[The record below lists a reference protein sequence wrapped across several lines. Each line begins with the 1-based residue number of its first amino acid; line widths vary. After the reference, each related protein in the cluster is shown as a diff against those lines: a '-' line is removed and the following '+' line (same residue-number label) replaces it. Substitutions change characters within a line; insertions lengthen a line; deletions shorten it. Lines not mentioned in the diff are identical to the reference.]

1 MVDSGAVHAGHRKSA
16 TQRMNKM
23 RTLLLATLSL
33 TALAAHAQNS
43 SGVRAADDVT
53 LSGIE
58 DPATEKVYIV
68 QLASQSAAEFHAR
81 NSTAINTTR
90 KITPGDSRPAKLQK
104 NSAAIE
110 SYVAKLEEEQQSV
123 LIKVGANTSRIYS
136 YKYGLSGF
144 ASRMTVAQAQKLR
157 SQPEVLN
164 VWEDE
169 IRPLATTDS
178 ASFLN
183 LFDRDVGLR
192 SARDLDGDGL
202 VVAIIDSGVSPEHP
216 ALQDKREAD
225 RPRLCR
231 SSWAESSLL
240 GRWLCSRFD
249 RRPDVVTFEPPE
261 DWNGVCQ
268 SGERFADTDCN
279 NKLIGARWF
288 VDGAEATGPI
298 DEDEFRSAR
307 DADGHGTHTATTA
320 VGNRSSASIFGTL
333 IGDVEGIAPKARLAV
348 YKACWLRPGRT
359 RASCNTS
366 DLANAIDAAVADG
379 VDVISYSIGSSMREV
394 TAPDDVALMAATKA
408 GVLAVVAAGNEG
420 PGLGTIG
427 SPAGGPWVITAAASS
442 RTGES
447 SVEALEVLTPTSIA
461 GRIATREALFSPP
474 LDERDPIEGELVLGD
489 DGDDTLPNGD
499 DGVTSDGCQP
509 LVNGDEVNGK
519 IVLLQRSGCLFTDMV
534 RNAEDAGAVATLI
547 YNLGGD
553 PVVMFGESG
562 LVDIPALMI
571 SQADGNLILAE
582 FDDGNEVT
590 VVLEKSLL
598 LTSTDA
604 GNVMATFSARGPAP
618 VADVLKPDVTAP
630 GINIIAGFTPDPA
643 NATPGE
649 NFAYLSGTSMSTP
662 HVAGVALLLRQE
674 YPGWSPAAIKS
685 ALMTTA
691 RRDVQIPDSLTPANP
706 FDFGSGHIE
715 PNAAFDPGLVYDANG
730 DEYDAFACGVAS
742 PAISNARCQELAASG
757 LSFDPKALNQ
767 PSIALSRLA
776 NQATVTRR
784 VTNVTDQAETYSV
797 SVATPPGINVSI
809 NPATLSVPPGGSAE
823 FDVTAVYVSGPLDLW
838 RFGSLTWSSS
848 DHDVYSPIAI
858 KPTSISAPAEV
869 TAVGGSGS
877 LTFPVEFGYNGAYLP
892 RVHGLNLPVVQER
905 SVDRD
910 PTKTFTRRV
919 GNGVTEHVFQ
929 VAANQLF
936 LRFSLFDALTDGSD
950 DLDLYVYYCGLD
962 GSACT
967 RIGESGSSTSQEQFN
982 LFRPA
987 AGIYGVYVHGFETD
1001 QVTGGP
1007 GAVYQLLAWSLGEVN
1022 DQGNMTASGPALVN
1036 AGMTSDISVDWNN
1049 LLPNTI
1055 YLGGISH
1062 NTPQGVSGL
1071 TIVTVGN

>member
-1 MVDSGAVHAGHRKSA
+1 
-16 TQRMNKM
+16 M
-23 RTLLLATLSL
+23 RTILIAVLSM
-33 TALAAHAQNS
+33 TALATHAQ
-43 SGVRAADDVT
+43 SGSGIRPADNVA
-53 LSGIE
+53 LSGLE
-58 DPATEKVYIV
+58 DLDTEKVFVV
-68 QLASQSAAEFHAR
+68 QLASQSAAEFHA
-81 NSTAINTTR
+81 SSGTAANVAQ
-90 KITPGDSRPAKLQK
+90 KITPGDSRPAKFEK
-104 NSAAIE
+104 NSRSNRIVCRETGRRTADGACQNRRKHIAYLQLQVR
-110 SYVAKLEEEQQSV
+110 SQRFRRTHD
-123 LIKVGANTSRIYS
+123 VG
-136 YKYGLSGF
+136 
-144 ASRMTVAQAQKLR
+144 QAQKLR

-169 IRPLATTDS
+169 IRPLATTHS
-178 ASFLN
+178 ASFLG

-202 VVAIIDSGVSPEHP
+202 VIAIIDSGVSPEHP

-240 GRWLCSRFD
+240 GRWLCRRFD
-249 RRPDVVTFEPPE
+249 KRPDVVTFEPPE

-288 VDGAEATGPI
+288 IDGAEATGPI
-298 DEDEFRSAR
+298 DDDEFRSAR

-333 IGDVEGIAPKARLAV
+333 IGDVEGIAPNARLAV

-408 GVLAVVAAGNEG
+408 GVLTVVAAGNEG

-447 SVEALEVLTPTSIA
+447 SVEALEISTPASIA

-509 LVNGDEVNGK
+509 LTNGDEVSGK

-534 RNAEDAGAVATLI
+534 KNAEDAGAVAALI
-547 YNLGGD
+547 YNLGGG

-571 SQADGNLILAE
+571 GQADGNLILAE
-582 FDDGNEVT
+582 FDAGNTVT

-598 LTSTDA
+598 LTSTDN

-662 HVAGVALLLRQE
+662 HVAGVALLLRQQ

-706 FDFGSGHIE
+706 FDFGSGHID
-715 PNAAFDPGLVYDANG
+715 PNAAFDPGLVYDANA
-730 DEYDAFACGVAS
+730 DEYDAFACGIDS
-742 PAISNARCQELAASG
+742 PGVSDARCQALAASG

-767 PSIALSRLA
+767 PSIAISRLA
-776 NQATVTRR
+776 NQATVSRR

-797 SVATPPGINVSI
+797 SVVAPPGINVSI
-809 NPATLSVPPGGSAE
+809 NPTTLSVPPGGSAE
-823 FDVTAVYVSGPLDLW
+823 FDVTAVYASGPLDLW

-858 KPTSISAPAEV
+858 KPTSISAPTEI
-869 TAVGGSGS
+869 TAIGGSGS
-877 LTFPVEFGYNGAYLP
+877 LTFPVEFGYNGTYSP
-892 RVHGLNLPVVQER
+892 RVHGLNLPLIQER

-910 PTKTFTRRV
+910 PTKTFTRRAS
-919 GNGVTEHVFQ
+919 NGVTEHAIEVG
-929 VAANQLF
+929 ANQLF
-936 LRFSLFDALTDGSD
+936 LRFSLFDALTDGND
-950 DLDLYVYYCGLD
+950 DLDMYVFYCGLD
-962 GSACT
+962 GMTCT
-967 RIGESGSSTSQEQFN
+967 QTPIGESGSSTSQEQFN

-987 AGIYGVYVHGFETD
+987 AGIYGVYIHGFETD
-1001 QVTGGP
+1001 EVAGGP
-1007 GAVYQLLAWSLGEVN
+1007 GAVYQLLAWSLGEIN
-1022 DQGNMTASGPALVN
+1022 DQGNMTASGPALVS
-1036 AGMTSDISVDWNN
+1036 AGMSSEISVDWNS

-1071 TIVTVGN
+1071 TIITIGN